1 MRSPT
6 QILAES
12 RTIAVVGASRDPG
25 KVAHSVPRQILRHGW
40 RVIPVN
46 PYATEIWGQPCYPT
60 LADIPEPV
68 DLVNVFRPSADTPE
82 VAKQAVA
89 IGAKALWLQQGI
101 GRLGRPGAVR
111 AGPPNGVLTGASSGR
126 RSRDY
131 PGHPSCQRA
140 GARGRAHAHR
150 DHTATLVAPIR
161 PLLSADGTP
170 AAAPAR

>member
-101 GRLGRPGAVR
+101 ASTEARATAEAAGLDYVEDYCIAVER
-111 AGPPNGVLTGASSGR
+111 ARSQISLTG
-126 RSRDY
+126 
-131 PGHPSCQRA
+131 
-140 GARGRAHAHR
+140 
-150 DHTATLVAPIR
+150 
-161 PLLSADGTP
+161 GTP
-170 AAAPAR
+170 